1 MFAAPYLIA
10 FANFLLAKWAI
21 YAAWTAGVV
30 RPRAPKA
37 PDGHL
42 CRKPG
47 GKHPLG
53 VTHLMAIYGVVT
65 IYGRKAAHLM
75 IIFAESRGKTPK
87 GCHMPDD
94 HLWCDD
100 HLW

>member
-1 MFAAPYLIA
+1 LIA
-10 FANFLLAKWAI
+10 FANFLRAKWAI
-21 YAAWTAGVV
+21 CAACTAGLISFLG
-30 RPRAPKA
+30 AKA

-47 GKHPLG
+47 GKHPQG

-75 IIFAESRGKTPK
+75 IIFAETRGKTPK
-87 GCHMPDD
+87 GCHTPDD
-94 HLWCDD
+94 HLR
-100 HLW
+100 